1 MAYALRN
8 TGTKDVPRTEGLLM
22 TPQEKS
28 LRALVELGNPSE
40 RRTRTELLDR
50 ALNTALMLVEADA
63 VVLTLSNR
71 KGERIMIHAGN
82 RMPAALQA
90 PAEGSEAI
98 RRMLESGQPLV
109 LADLIEEPRV
119 AETDGCPGVE
129 AGPALFVPVMRRD
142 PVPAAVAA
150 YRRRGRARFALNDS
164 RMLLMLAAWLSGA
177 LENLRLTT
185 GNERSTITDDLTEV
199 YNFRYLK
206 TALRRE
212 VRRASRF
219 RQELSVLMIDVDHL
233 KTYNDAFGELK
244 GSLLLKEM
252 ALVLAQQVR
261 SFDVLAKIGD
271 DEFMVILPQTHR
283 EGAVEVAE
291 RMRAAI
297 ERQAFS
303 NSAAGAVT
311 VSIGAASFPHD
322 ATEIRDLVAAA
333 KRAVRN
339 AKENGRNAIAA
350 LSTPANVTDLG
361 PLIPRRR
368 PA

>member
-1 MAYALRN
+1 
-8 TGTKDVPRTEGLLM
+8 M

-40 RRTRTELLDR
+40 RRTRTELLDQ
-50 ALNTALMLVEADA
+50 ALRTALMLVEADA

-82 RMPAALQA
+82 SMPAALHS
-90 PAEGSEAI
+90 PPEGSEAI
-98 RRMLESGQPLV
+98 RRLIESGQPLV
-109 LADLIEEPRV
+109 LADLTEEPRI
-119 AETDGCPGVE
+119 AQTDGCPGVE
-129 AGPALFVPVMRRD
+129 AGPAVFIPVLRRD

-150 YRRRGRARFALNDS
+150 YRRRGRARFSLNDT
-164 RMLLMLAAWLSGA
+164 RMMLMLGAWLSGA
-177 LENLRLTT
+177 LDNLRLTT

-212 VRRASRF
+212 TRRASRF
-219 RQELSVLMIDVDHL
+219 HQELSVLLIDVDHL
-233 KTYNDAFGELK
+233 KTYNEAFGELK

-271 DEFMVILPQTHR
+271 DEFMVILPQTSR

-303 NSAAGAVT
+303 NSTPGAVT
-311 VSIGAASFPHD
+311 ASVGAASFPHD

-333 KRAVRN
+333 RRAVKN
-339 AKENGRNAIAA
+339 AKESGRNCIAA
-350 LSTPANVTDLG
+350 LSTPPNMTDLG
-361 PLIPRRR
+361 QMIARRR
-368 PA
+368 TA

>member
-1 MAYALRN
+1 
-8 TGTKDVPRTEGLLM
+8 M

-40 RRTRTELLDR
+40 RRTRPELLDR
-50 ALNTALMLVEADA
+50 ALKTALMLVEADA

-82 RMPAALQA
+82 NMPAALHA
-90 PAEGSEAI
+90 PPEGSEAI
-98 RRMLESGQPLV
+98 RRMVESGQPLV
-109 LADLIEEPRV
+109 LSDLNDDVRV
-119 AETDGCPGVE
+119 AETDGCPGLE
-129 AGPALFVPVMRRD
+129 AGPAIFIPVMRRD

-150 YRRRGRARFALNDS
+150 YRRRGRARFSLNDS
-164 RMLLMLAAWLSGA
+164 RMLLMLGAWLSGA

-185 GNERSTITDDLTEV
+185 GNEKGSITDALTEV

-219 RQELSVLMIDVDHL
+219 RQELSVLMLDVDHL
-233 KTYNDAFGELK
+233 KTYNEAFGELK
-244 GSLLLKEM
+244 GSLLLKEI

-261 SFDVLAKIGD
+261 SFDVLAKMGE
-271 DEFMVILPQTHR
+271 DEFMVILPQTSR
-283 EGAVEVAE
+283 EGASEVAE

-297 ERQAFS
+297 ERQGFS
-303 NSAAGAVT
+303 NSTPGAVT
-311 VSIGAASFPHD
+311 ISVGTASFPHD

-333 KRAVRN
+333 KRAVRS
-339 AKENGRNAIAA
+339 AKENGRNCVVA
-350 LSTPANVTDLG
+350 LSTPSNMTDIG
-361 PLIPRRR
+361 LIARRR